1 MFCEIPEFGRCCFCL
16 PLRRGILIFGYLNI
30 LFAGFMVGVFS
41 YAVHHNYGLT
51 VVFHGVSGDMDNW
64 VCLVLYCADIIFSA
78 ILLYGAH
85 RQIIILLRV
94 FYYYAL
100 CTLAVVIIMEIIV
113 ASQRPFYWELE
124 LFPVFFAGLWVHVY
138 THVWF
143 AAVLYVSEIIFNIVL
158 LVGAHMKKT
167 QLMRAY
173 YYYGITTTLA
183 SLVTFFVLWLSS
195 INTCTHCFY
204 WSYYIVLLGF
214 VLSGVGI
221 QVYLLLLIRSE
232 LLKIRQHSRLCYV
245 NHASEIVVDTPLQTG
260 HNPF

>member
-1 MFCEIPEFGRCCFCL
+1 MRLEIPECKRCCCCV
-16 PLRRGILIFGYLNI
+16 PLRHGVLVFGYLN
-30 LFAGFMVGVFS
+30 LVFS
-41 YAVHHNYGLT
+41 IF
-51 VVFHGVSGDMDNW
+51 VVAIEI
-64 VCLVLYCADIIFSA
+64 LVAYKGTYFTNHTMMMFR
-78 ILLYGAH
+78 G
-85 RQIIILLRV
+85 
-94 FYYYAL
+94 
-100 CTLAVVIIMEIIV
+100 
-113 ASQRPFYWELE
+113 
-124 LFPVFFAGLWVHVY
+124 VHVY